1 MGEINESIAFQKP
14 NGQHSVVELL
24 WHMVTW
30 KEFTISRFHEDN
42 EKMLHYFEKN
52 DWRELAHSD
61 ESLWKEGLDI
71 FEQLHN
77 ELIVVIQQLK
87 DEILSRTV
95 PERTYNYWK
104 LLYGILEHDIY
115 HIGQIVYMKKV
126 LESK

>member
-1 MGEINESIAFQKP
+1 
-14 NGQHSVVELL
+14 
-24 WHMVTW
+24 MVTW
-30 KEFTISRFHEDN
+30 KEFTISRFREDN
-42 EKMLHYFEKN
+42 EKMLHYFQKN
-52 DWRELAHSD
+52 DRRELAHSD

-126 LESK
+126 SESK